1 MDAEKVQRAA
11 RILYRYKFAKN
22 FWYRKAEFCEP
33 IQFYD
38 DKIKRGTVAFD
49 DEIVID
55 PNSASI
61 ITQDGIDTD
70 FLDAVVNGN
79 DNALEISADKLDR
92 LRRFVLHDEPLWG
105 PSAHEAPQNP
115 DQDVPIDTT
124 LPELAEAEQSVAQ
137 APSGWRRFWN
147 RSPRG

>member
-22 FWYRKAEFCEP
+22 SWYKKAEFCKP
-33 IQFYD
+33 IKLYEDEIQ
-38 DKIKRGTVAFD
+38 RGTIAFD

-61 ITQDGIDTD
+61 ITQDGIDSD

-79 DNALEISADKLDR
+79 DSALEISTDKVDR
-92 LRRFVLHDEPLWG
+92 LRRFVLHGEPLWG
-105 PSAHEAPQNP
+105 PSGHEAP
-115 DQDVPIDTT
+115 DQSASVDTT

-147 RSPRG
+147 RSPRR